1 MSYNPPSGSKTT
13 LNKNMKTSAVC
24 PGVLAKVVDENKE
37 HGDSIPGIGDHL
49 FVEHPRNNVLRHQLL
64 KHEVPEI
71 NEEMDPCRMSHLPT
85 FSMFNVK
92 GTNPSST
99 IPYPS

>member
-1 MSYNPPSGSKTT
+1 MTSVIQSTVWLQKTT
-13 LNKNMKTSAVC
+13 LNMNTAVSDTWSSAVC
-24 PGVLAKVVDENKE
+24 PGVLAEVVDENKE

-71 NEEMDPCRMSHLPT
+71 NEEMDPCRMS
-85 FSMFNVK
+85 
-92 GTNPSST
+92 
-99 IPYPS
+99 IC